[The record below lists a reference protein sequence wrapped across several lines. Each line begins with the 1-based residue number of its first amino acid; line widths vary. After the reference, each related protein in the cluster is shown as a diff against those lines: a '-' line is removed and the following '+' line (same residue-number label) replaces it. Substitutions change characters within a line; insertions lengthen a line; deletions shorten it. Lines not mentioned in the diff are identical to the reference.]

1 MVLSREG
8 YRPRLVDQELEKALR
23 IYGAINIKGPKWCGK
38 TWSAYNCC
46 NSAVRLDDPSG
57 DYQNRRLAQM
67 NPSLI
72 LEDNPPQLIDEWQEV
87 PSIWDAVRYRVD
99 SVPKKGLFVL
109 TGSATPNRT
118 GIVHSGT
125 GRIFDIR
132 MDTLTLF
139 ERGLSDGKVSLKSLF
154 NLPDMAM
161 HTGEVDFYNLV
172 DITVHG
178 GWPATIC
185 LGVKDSLAVSKGYI
199 DTLISSDINFDGVS
213 RSSTKMNRLIRS
225 LARNE
230 CTIVSKRTL
239 CKDIMEND
247 DDEPISYNTVNDYL
261 NVLERLYFVEWQPA
275 FNPNMRSS
283 VRVGKMPKRH
293 LIDPSLA
300 VAALGVSPESYY
312 KDLSSFGFIFESL
325 CEHDLRIYAD
335 TFGGRLYHY
344 RDGDGKEIDAIVEL
358 PDGRWGAFEIK
369 LGANEIEKGAKSLLD
384 IDRKIRNQENG
395 RPPEFLC
402 VVCGLT
408 DYAYRRP
415 DGVYVVPITSLRE

>member
-1 MVLSREG
+1 
-8 YRPRLVDQELEKALR
+8 
-23 IYGAINIKGPKWCGK
+23 
-38 TWSAYNCC
+38 
-46 NSAVRLDDPSG
+46 
-57 DYQNRRLAQM
+57 
-67 NPSLI
+67 
-72 LEDNPPQLIDEWQEV
+72 
-87 PSIWDAVRYRVD
+87 
-99 SVPKKGLFVL
+99 
-109 TGSATPNRT
+109 
-118 GIVHSGT
+118 
-125 GRIFDIR
+125 
-132 MDTLTLF
+132 
-139 ERGLSDGKVSLKSLF
+139 
-154 NLPDMAM
+154 
-161 HTGEVDFYNLV
+161 
-172 DITVHG
+172 
-178 GWPATIC
+178 
-185 LGVKDSLAVSKGYI
+185 
-199 DTLISSDINFDGVS
+199 
-213 RSSTKMNRLIRS
+213 
-225 LARNE
+225 
-230 CTIVSKRTL
+230 
-239 CKDIMEND
+239 MEND
-247 DDEPISYNTVNDYL
+247 DDEPISYNTVDDYL

-293 LIDPSLA
+293 LIDPSLV